1 MIFVNMRTYIVSMYT
16 YVHNMSCVLSAAG
29 MSLIAK
35 HAAQFKEYLA
45 KDHEV
50 TLLNFT
56 SAQGSQLSS
65 LLQCVYNCLMA
76 WAKHNTLKTK
86 MILGM
91 ATNWSTLKTFLSQ
104 IGEFV
109 ELEVDHT
116 VGTVLYT
123 GGGGGGGHKF

>member
-1 MIFVNMRTYIVSMYT
+1 
-16 YVHNMSCVLSAAG
+16 

-56 SAQGSQLSS
+56 SVQGSQLSS

-76 WAKHNTLKTK
+76 WAEHNNRENKNIAISAMDAFFEQVRAAELAPQTSDTCTTVVVTDYN
-86 MILGM
+86 
-91 ATNWSTLKTFLSQ
+91 ALS
-104 IGEFV
+104 
-109 ELEVDHT
+109 
-116 VGTVLYT
+116 Y
-123 GGGGGGGHKF
+123 